1 MTTLAARTAVVAAAS
16 TAPVAS
22 ARKENPREKAAID
35 RGLEEVRVERVR
47 VDGLVR
53 RSSYASFALLRGEF
67 EGLRFEGTFSNAKS
81 NSDFTREQSMQED
94 TE

>member
-1 MTTLAARTAVVAAAS
+1 MTTLAARTAVVAVAS

-22 ARKENPREKAAID
+22 QRKENPREKAAID

-53 RSSYASFALLRGEF
+53 RFSSAFARLERWRIEGE
-67 EGLRFEGTFSNAKS
+67 LTSA
-81 NSDFTREQSMQED
+81 
-94 TE
+94 